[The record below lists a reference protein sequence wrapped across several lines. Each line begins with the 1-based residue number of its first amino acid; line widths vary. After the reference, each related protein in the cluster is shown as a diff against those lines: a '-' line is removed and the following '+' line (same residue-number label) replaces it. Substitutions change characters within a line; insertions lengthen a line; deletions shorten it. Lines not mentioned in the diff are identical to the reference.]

1 METWLAVN
9 KDDSFRIFNS
19 EPIKNNEQGMWEC
32 HKSSIKYGL
41 KINHTT
47 LASNMQEITWK
58 DNPIRIDKN

>member
-19 EPIKNNEQGMWEC
+19 KPIKNNEQGIWEC
-32 HKSSIKYGL
+32 YKSFSKYGL
-41 KINHTT
+41 KINHVI
-47 LASNMQEITWK
+47 LALNMQEITWE